1 MDQITPKGA
10 RTMSD
15 TEAHAAWMKEN
26 TVTLSLRFQKRTDSD
41 ILQFLDGKP
50 RQATIKA
57 ALREYIQNHENRP
70 E

>member
-1 MDQITPKGA
+1 MNHHTPKGA
-10 RTMSD
+10 RPMAD

-41 ILQFLDGKP
+41 IIQFLEGKSK
-50 RQATIKA
+50 QATIKA
-57 ALREYIQNHENRP
+57 ALREYMKNHEDRP